1 MSRRWILPAVLI
13 VLVFAASLIHVHT
26 GTVGVL
32 RGAAGGRSF
41 LLEPG
46 LHFRIPFVH
55 RLMIFPSGLFRFT
68 FERDF
73 LSREGS
79 RVRLSVRFEGLLMP
93 DTLLEF
99 ARRAGGRNGP
109 TVVEEEL
116 AALLTRWAADHGAGE
131 IPAGPVEMKDSF
143 RGAAKANG
151 FQIKSLTVQRLQ
163 SGAAAPAAGGAPV
176 PKDGA
181 KVVLV
186 GIDGADWQILDPLIA
201 AGKVPVLA
209 RLRREGAWAGLRSM
223 DPMLSPLLWTSIAT
237 GKPPEEHGVV
247 DYLVPDPE
255 TGRRVP
261 VSSASRKVKA
271 IWSLFSDAGLRC
283 GVVAWWAT
291 WPAEKVNGTLV
302 SDRVAYSLFA
312 SEDGAKLRG
321 AVFPEEYAATVGRV
335 QVGEGRITLED
346 LRPFVDISRAEMDD
360 VLSRV
365 KTSPTSASRDPV
377 IHLRRI
383 LAAARTYH
391 SLGLDLLARGQP
403 DLFAI
408 YYQAVDEVSHRFAHF
423 ADPKMAMVSDAD
435 YRRYRNAVEAIYL
448 EQDRMLGEIL
458 SRVDPSSLVL
468 VVSDHG
474 FKSGAGR
481 PRDQP
486 PDIEGQP
493 ARWHRPYGI
502 FIASGPM
509 VAPGEKDPLGLLD
522 ITPIVLEAGGLPA
535 AADMP
540 GSVPA
545 DLFTESFRASRP
557 RERVAT
563 YETGGRR
570 EELRPPPEMD
580 AEAQRAAM
588 ALEENLRSLGYIGG
602 GGPAG
607 GTKAA
612 ATGENPGSGT
622 AFSHAN
628 LAGILL
634 SKGKLDEAERE
645 ARRALEIAPGYLPA
659 LVYLAE
665 ICEQQKRY
673 GEALP
678 LARQAAATESPDRQA
693 GIYLL
698 IANLYVSL
706 GKPQDGIA
714 DLSGF
719 LGRRGNE
726 SDLHSALG
734 ILRRAAGD
742 PAGAERDYQRALALD
757 PQAQEPVK
765 RLFEIE
771 GPQGRLETLVPIL
784 REALRLNGDSAFH
797 HNWLALVLE
806 RTGRQAE
813 AEEEYRSAL
822 RSDPEYVGALVNLGS
837 LLARRRDLDEAER
850 LFRRALGRD
859 PRNLEARVGLGA
871 ALGIQ
876 GKTGEAIR
884 TLEEGRALGL
894 ASPSLYNALAMA
906 YYQNRE
912 RQKAVGV
919 LKESLRID
927 PGQKSARA
935 TLEEWERP

>member
-13 VLVFAASLIHVHT
+13 VLLFAASLVHVHP

-41 LLEPG
+41 ILEPG
-46 LHFRIPFVH
+46 FHFRIPFVH
-55 RLMIFPSGLFRFT
+55 RLMVFPGGLFGFT
-68 FERDF
+68 FEREF
-73 LSREGS
+73 VCREGS
-79 RVRLSVRFEGLLMP
+79 RVRMSIRFEGLLAR
-93 DTLLEF
+93 DTLLDL

-109 TVVEEEL
+109 TVVEEDL
-116 AALLTRWAADHGAGE
+116 AALLARWTADRSAAE

-151 FQIKSLTVQRLQ
+151 FQIKTLTFQRLPA
-163 SGAAAPAAGGAPV
+163 GAAAPAAGTAPA
-176 PKDGA
+176 PKDGV

-186 GIDGADWQILDPLIA
+186 GIDGADWQIIDPLVA
-201 AGKVPVLA
+201 AGKIPVLA
-209 RLRREGAWAGLRSM
+209 RLRKEGAWAGLRSM
-223 DPMLSPLLWTSIAT
+223 EPMLSPLLWTTIAT

-255 TGRRVP
+255 TGRRLP

-271 IWSLFSDAGLRC
+271 IWSLFSDAGLQC

-312 SEDGAKLRG
+312 AEDGAKLRR
-321 AVFPEEYAATVGRV
+321 AVFPEEYAATVGKL
-335 QVGEGRITLED
+335 QVGEGQITTKD
-346 LRPFVDISRAEMDD
+346 LRPFVDISRADLDD
-360 VLSRV
+360 TLRRA
-365 KTSPTSASRDPV
+365 KADPASASREPV
-377 IHLRRI
+377 IHLMRI

-391 SLGLDLLARGQP
+391 SLALDLLARGQP
-403 DLFAI
+403 DLLAV

-435 YRRYRNAVEAIYL
+435 YRRYRNAVEAIYI
-448 EQDRMLGEIL
+448 EQDRMLGDLL

-486 PDIEGQP
+486 PDVEGQP

-509 VAPGEKDPLGLLD
+509 VVSGEKDPMSLLD
-522 ITPIVLEAGGLPA
+522 IAPMVLEAGGLPA

-545 DLFTESFRASRP
+545 NLFTASFLASRP
-557 RERVAT
+557 RERIAT

-570 EELRPPPEMD
+570 EEVFPPAEMD
-580 AEAQRAAM
+580 AEAQRAAAAM
-588 ALEENLRSLGYIGG
+588 EENLRSLGYIGG

-612 ATGENPGSGT
+612 APGEGQGSGT

-628 LAGILL
+628 LAGIHL
-634 SKGKLDEAERE
+634 SKGKMDEAERE

-665 ICEQQKRY
+665 VFEQQKRY

-678 LARQAAATESPDRQA
+678 LARQAAATESPDRQT

-698 IANLYVSL
+698 IANLYVAL

-714 DLSGF
+714 ALSGF

-734 ILRRAAGD
+734 ILRRASGD
-742 PAGAERDYQRALALD
+742 SAGAERDYRRALALD

-771 GPQGRLETLVPIL
+771 EPQGKLETLVPIL
-784 REALRLNGDSAFH
+784 REALWLNGDSAFH
-797 HNWLALVLE
+797 HNWLALVCE

-813 AEEEYRSAL
+813 AEQEYRSAL

-837 LLARRRDLDEAER
+837 LLARRREMDEAAR

-859 PRNLEARVGLGA
+859 PRSLEARVGLGA
-871 ALGIQ
+871 AMGIQ

-894 ASPSLYNALAMA
+894 ASPSLFNALAMA

-912 RQKAVGV
+912 RQKAVAI

-927 PGQKSARA
+927 PRQNSARA
-935 TLEEWERP
+935 TLEEWESP